1 MGKTPKEA
9 LTSRNMSAADLKA
22 VQAIEQNSFHDSW
35 TYETWLGEL
44 NSNMTRY
51 IVLEKYSAVIG
62 FAGYWLIA
70 GEAQVTRVAVVPAER
85 GKGFGKIITEAL
97 LEAAWQEGATAITL
111 EVRQSNAAALKVYAD
126 VGFVSS
132 GIRPGYY
139 QDNNE
144 DAIIMWLY
152 R

>member
-1 MGKTPKEA
+1 MGKTPKED
-9 LTSRNMSAADLKA
+9 LTSRGMSAADLNV
-22 VQAIEQNSFHDSW
+22 VQAIEQHSFHDSW

-44 NSNMTRY
+44 NSNLTRY
-51 IVLEKYSAVIG
+51 IVLEKDSSVIA

-70 GEAQVTRVAVVPAER
+70 GEAQVTRVAVVAAER

-97 LEAAWQEGATAITL
+97 LEAAWQEGATAVTL
-111 EVRQSNAAALKVYAD
+111 EVRQSNAAALKVYAE

-132 GIRPGYY
+132 GIRPHYY

>member
-1 MGKTPKEA
+1 
-9 LTSRNMSAADLKA
+9 MSAADLKA
-22 VQAIEQNSFHDSW
+22 VQTIEQNSFHDSW
-35 TYETWLGEL
+35 TYETWLSEL
-44 NSNMTRY
+44 NSNMARY
-51 IVLEKYSAVIG
+51 IVLEKDVAVIA

-97 LEAAWQEGATAITL
+97 LEAAWQDGATAITL

-126 VGFVSS
+126 AGFVSS